1 MPGRNKVSNIM
12 IRIPFLRHLLERLR
26 LFGAMLERTW
36 PPILLDPC
44 TLGKTRGECSSF
56 RRPPLQ
62 IAYIRMGEL
71 YDNVTPFFTQWVIR
85 TGYLHEPFVV
95 IDVGVQGGPHPRWEY
110 LL

>member
-1 MPGRNKVSNIM
+1 M